1 MATRCIFCSAMLQF
15 NQFSMHSLV
24 SLFTGAG
31 GLDLGLESAGFDVR
45 LCVEN
50 DPICQTTL
58 RTNRPKWRL
67 ANPPDIF
74 LLKPKEIL
82 RQAKLKPRQLDLLAG
97 GPPCQ
102 PFSKAS
108 YWHRGDSLRLKDPR
122 AKTLDSYMK
131 IVETL
136 LPRAI
141 LLENV
146 EGIRFSNK
154 DEGLRL
160 LISHFKRINKKHST
174 AYNPTVLAVNTADY
188 GVPQLRHRV
197 LLIAS
202 RDGHEIHPPQTTH
215 GPNGSQPYMTTWD
228 AIGDLQ
234 NTKLESELELRGRW
248 RDILPSIP
256 EGQNYQWH
264 TDHGGG
270 RPLFGYRCRYW
281 SFLLKLAKDK
291 PSWTIQASPGPS
303 TGPFHWKNR
312 FLSKRELSR
321 IQTFPDDFCI
331 IGSRREVQHQVGNAV
346 PPLIGE
352 IIGREISTQ
361 IFGNKK
367 RTSTYKFSQK
377 RRLRCPK
384 PESVTCIPRK
394 YVSFFG
400 KSGAHPGEGKGPGA
414 VSRTLAKIEKNH

>member
-1 MATRCIFCSAMLQF
+1 MR
-15 NQFSMHSLV
+15 SLV

-45 LCVEN
+45 LCIEN
-50 DPICQTTL
+50 DPTCQATL
-58 RTNRPKWRL
+58 QRNRPHWRL
-67 ANPPDIF
+67 AGPADIF
-74 LLKPKEIL
+74 KLQPKEIL
-82 RQAKLKPRQLDLLAG
+82 RQAKIKPRELDLLAG

-122 AKTLDSYMK
+122 AKTLNSYMK

-154 DEGLRL
+154 DEGLKL
-160 LISHFKRINKKHST
+160 LISHFKRINRKYGTS
-174 AYNPTVLAVNTADY
+174 YNPTVLAVNTADF
-188 GVPQLRHRV
+188 GVPQFRHRV

-202 RDGHEIHPPQTTH
+202 RDGIEITSPRPTH
-215 GPNGSQPYMTTWD
+215 GINLLPYVTAWD
-228 AIGDLQ
+228 AIGDL
-234 NTKLESELELRGRW
+234 EDMDAAPELELSGRW
-248 RDILPSIP
+248 REVLPSIP

-264 TDHGGG
+264 TDRGGG
-270 RPLFGYRCRYW
+270 RPLFGYRRRYW
-281 SFLLKLAKDK
+281 SFLLKLAKNK

-312 FLSKRELSR
+312 LLSMRELAR
-321 IQTFPDDFCI
+321 IQSFPDNYFI
-331 IGSRREVQHQVGNAV
+331 TGTRREVQRQVGNAV

-352 IIGREISTQ
+352 IIGHQLNTQ
-361 IFGNKK
+361 IFGEKNKTK
-367 RTSTYKFSQK
+367 IYKFTIRKKHGCPEPEALK
-377 RRLRCPK
+377 R
-384 PESVTCIPRK
+384 VPRQ
-394 YVSFFG
+394 YATLIG
-400 KSGAHPGEGKGPGA
+400 KHEAHPGEGKGPGA
-414 VSRTLAKIEKNH
+414 MSRALAEINHSL